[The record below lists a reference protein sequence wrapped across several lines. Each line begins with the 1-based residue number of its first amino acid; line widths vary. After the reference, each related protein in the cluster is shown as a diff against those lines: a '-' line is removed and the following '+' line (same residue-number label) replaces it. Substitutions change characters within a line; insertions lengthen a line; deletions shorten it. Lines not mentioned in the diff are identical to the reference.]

1 MNERAGESLK
11 NRIVIKSSKAGMT
24 IILDSECSFEEL
36 IAELTAKFRNSA
48 RFWGNA
54 KMALSLQGRPL
65 SAAQE
70 MQIVNSI
77 TENSDIEVICLLDQD
92 LERVERCEKALDR
105 KFMELSLRTGEF
117 YQGDLHRGD
126 VIESE
131 GSIVIIGDVRHGA
144 RVTAKGHILVMGELR
159 GSVHAGSGGNMEA
172 VVAAM
177 EMVPLQIRISDVSC
191 HYGDKGRKL
200 GRGPMIAFV
209 ENCCICTKVIKKSLL
224 NMLNFN

>member
-1 MNERAGESLK
+1 
-11 NRIVIKSSKAGMT
+11 
-24 IILDSECSFEEL
+24 
-36 IAELTAKFRNSA
+36 
-48 RFWGNA
+48 
-54 KMALSLQGRPL
+54 MALSLQGRPL
-65 SAAQE
+65 SAVQE

-177 EMVPLQIRISDVSC
+177 EMMPLQIKISDVSC